1 MARGWRGLTTI
12 MGVSR
17 LWGAIIY
24 FCKLLSTLYF
34 LYMKRS
40 PYVGSPGW
48 VQLLCNAVSFYLSS
62 LSFFN

>member
-1 MARGWRGLTTI
+1 MARGWKGLTTI

-24 FCKLLSTLYF
+24 FFKLLSTRYY

-40 PYVGSPGW
+40 PDVGSTGW
-48 VQLLCNAVSFYLSS
+48 VQLCCNAISVYLSS
-62 LSFFN
+62 QSFF

>member
-24 FCKLLSTLYF
+24 FFKLVSMLYF

-40 PYVGSPGW
+40 PYVSSPGW
-48 VQLLCNAVSFYLSS
+48 VQLLCNAVSVCLSS